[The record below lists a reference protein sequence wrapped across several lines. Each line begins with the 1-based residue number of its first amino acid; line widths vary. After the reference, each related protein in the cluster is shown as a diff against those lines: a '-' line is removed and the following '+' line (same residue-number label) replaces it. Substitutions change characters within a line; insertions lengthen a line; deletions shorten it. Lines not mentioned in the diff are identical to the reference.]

1 MRAPVLSTTIAAF
14 FISSAAIAQPAFG
27 HLVTAES
34 FSGRGDGL
42 VFVNPRTGIADRVR
56 WLDGQTW
63 NGTSLCVAFDVDDK
77 RYLYTSAGASI
88 MGPPVLQYDMQA
100 NRIVGTGPYSAAS
113 PYFGLLGRM
122 HAFSPGKLLLYTLN
136 AGVNSGLV
144 TRTLTGTR
152 KDTVYATISDAYN
165 VTSLGNLVYVS
176 TWDRLG
182 QNPSRVFM
190 VDILKSAKPVEVKI
204 LSTSTRLSFRAF
216 AADPGKSQLLL
227 GDDSGV
233 VWGLDPMTGRLT
245 KLAASSTKGP
255 IIAIAYAN
263 PKTDPTAF
271 AWIANS
277 SAVWSLGGWSSAVK
291 PVYSTTETIHDLAVS
306 PHEHAAILYFGNGCK
321 GTNGKVAHFVFGGYP
336 IYGVKTIRIS
346 MVDGPPNANI
356 LLFFGASRTWWGSNA
371 LPMSLAFMGA
381 PACNLEISLDVGLA
395 RQTDNS
401 GAFTWYTSVP
411 PVPSLIGTSAMAQFG
426 IHDKGANA
434 ADTTVTDAAEFLIR

>member
-1 MRAPVLSTTIAAF
+1 MRAPLPATILVTLLFAST
-14 FISSAAIAQPAFG
+14 AIAQAPFG
-27 HLVTAES
+27 HLVTAET
-34 FSGRGDGL
+34 FSGKGDGL

-63 NGTSLCVAFDVDDK
+63 NGASLCVTLDVNEL

-113 PYFGLLGRM
+113 PFFGLLGRM

-136 AGVNSGLV
+136 TGGNPGLV
-144 TRTLTGTR
+144 TRTLTGTQ
-152 KDTVYATISDAYN
+152 KDTIYATITDAYN

-182 QNPSRVFM
+182 QNPSRMFM
-190 VDILKSAKPVEVKI
+190 VDILNSGKPVEIKI
-204 LSTSTRLSFRAF
+204 LSSSTRFSFRAL
-216 AADPGKSQLLL
+216 AADPGQGRLLL

-233 VWGLDPMTGRLT
+233 VWGLDPTTGKLT
-245 KLAASSTKGP
+245 KLAASTTKGP
-255 IIAIAYAN
+255 IIAIACAN
-263 PKTDPTAF
+263 PKTDPMAV
-271 AWIANS
+271 AWVANS
-277 SAVWSLGGWSSAVK
+277 SAVWSLAGWSSAVK
-291 PVYSTTETIHDLAVS
+291 PVYSTTETIQDIAVS
-306 PHEHAAILYFGNGCK
+306 PHDHAAVLYFGDGCK
-321 GTNGKVAHFVFGGYP
+321 GSNGKVPHCVFGGYP
-336 IYGVKTIRIS
+336 IYGVKTIRIP
-346 MVDGPPNANI
+346 MVDGPPNTNI
-356 LLFFGASRTWWGSNA
+356 LLFFGASRTAWGSNP

-381 PACNLEISLDVGLA
+381 PGCNLLISLDVGLPG
-395 RQTDNS
+395 QTDSS

-411 PVPSLIGTSAMAQFG
+411 PIPALIGTSAIAQFG